1 MYTCIDIGGTAIKY
15 GIADI
20 QGKFAL
26 RESMPTE
33 AKKYGGPGIQRKVF
47 AIIDRAKKLYD
58 IHGIA
63 ISTAGMVNST
73 TGCITYALE
82 DSIPNYTGIN
92 WKTAIQDKFRLPISV
107 ENDVNCAALGE
118 LWQGAGRGCTSLF
131 MITLGTSIGGC
142 LIVNGQLVH
151 GISQSAGEIAYMRV
165 PAGRLHEH
173 CSTTHLITSICRSK
187 GLPVN
192 SLDGREV
199 FDLFARGDSITQK
212 AIAMLIE
219 TLADAMT
226 NIICVANP
234 ERIILGGGIM
244 AQEVFLRP
252 LIEEAL
258 RKRLPPLVYEATT
271 IAFAT
276 TQNDAGILGALYHFL
291 QEHKIAI

>member
-1 MYTCIDIGGTAIKY
+1 MYICLDIGGTTIKY

-26 RESMPTE
+26 RDTIPTE
-33 AKKYGGPGIQRKVF
+33 AKKYGGSGIQRKVF
-47 AIIDRAKKLYD
+47 TIIDRAKEIYD

-63 ISTAGMVNST
+63 ISTAGTVDSR

-82 DSIPNYTGIN
+82 DSIPNYTGMN
-92 WKTAIQDKFRLPISV
+92 WKITIQNNFSLPISV

-118 LWQGAGRGCTSLF
+118 LWQGAGRDCTSLF
-131 MITLGTSIGGC
+131 VITLGTSIGGC

-151 GISQSAGEIAYMRV
+151 GISKSAGEIAYMRV
-165 PAGRLHEH
+165 PGGRLHEH
-173 CSTTHLITSICRSK
+173 CSTTHLIASICHAK

-192 SLDGREV
+192 GLDGREV

-212 AIAMLIE
+212 KITTLVE

-226 NIICVANP
+226 NIICVVNP

-244 AQEVFLRP
+244 AQETFLRP
-252 LIEEAL
+252 IIEGAL
-258 RKRLPPLVYEATT
+258 RKRLPPLIYDATT

-276 TQNDAGILGALYHFL
+276 TQNDAGMLGALYHFL